1 MERQQQLSDEILM
14 AYADGELDAETARS
28 VEAAAA
34 TDPEIAQ
41 RIALFSRTGDLLGT
55 AGRARSLEPL
65 PDSLIERV
73 RQTLDD
79 ARSGNDAKV
88 LPFPARTASQPQE
101 KRPDFLRYG
110 LAASIALAV
119 GLAAGYLLP
128 RGGGEAP
135 GGALVAALDAPAVT
149 QALATLPS
157 GQRQAVSG
165 GEIEIIATFTNAD
178 AELCR
183 EFEYGHSGATGL
195 VSVACLSGDQW
206 QTRFAVVGGVTDS
219 TGYVPASSLDA
230 LDAYLTAIGAD
241 APMSA
246 DEEAAALAGLR

>member
-41 RIALFSRTGDLLGT
+41 RIALFSRTGDLLGA
-55 AGRARSLEPL
+55 AGRARPLETL
-65 PDSLIERV
+65 PDSLVERV

-79 ARSGNDAKV
+79 ARSGGDAKV

-101 KRPDFLRYG
+101 DFLRYG

-135 GGALVAALDAPAVT
+135 GGALVAALEAPAVT
-149 QALATLPS
+149 QALAALPS
-157 GQRQAVSG
+157 GQRQVVSG
-165 GEIEIIATFTNAD
+165 GEIEIIATFTNTD

-206 QTRFAVVGGVTDS
+206 QTRFAVVGSVTDS